1 MVSVV
6 CIYCILF
13 VNSIQTLT
21 DSSYPE
27 MSPNN
32 PFVST
37 RQPYLR
43 WMGGCDDGTWLDYE
57 IGEAF
62 HPLWNYLFQHG
73 ASPSHLPRK
82 FPEKLPSKR
91 GREEH
96 YKPWRRSCLA
106 KWTRPL
112 LHLQDLK
119 QNSQESTI
127 EDSEFSFGSFKWESL
142 SWNWRF
148 PGQIS
153 YKLGFPGGAGGKEPT
168 CQCRR
173 CMRCRLDPW
182 IGKIPWTKALEPTPV
197 FFTEKSHGQR
207 SLIGYGP

>member
-1 MVSVV
+1 MMELGLIMKQEKPV
-6 CIYCILF
+6 
-13 VNSIQTLT
+13 
-21 DSSYPE
+21 
-27 MSPNN
+27 
-32 PFVST
+32 
-37 RQPYLR
+37 
-43 WMGGCDDGTWLDYE
+43 
-57 IGEAF
+57 F

-96 YKPWRRSCLA
+96 YKPWGRSCLA

-119 QNSQESTI
+119 QNSQENTI

-182 IGKIPWTKALEPTPV
+182 VGKIPWTRAPEPTPI